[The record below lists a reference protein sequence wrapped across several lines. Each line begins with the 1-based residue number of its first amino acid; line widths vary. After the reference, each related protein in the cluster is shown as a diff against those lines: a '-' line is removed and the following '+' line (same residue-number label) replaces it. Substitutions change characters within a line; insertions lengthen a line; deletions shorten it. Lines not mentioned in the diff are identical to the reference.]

1 MSRQSEK
8 QRGKSTGL
16 LILLALILVAG
27 LQTRVVYGVEL
38 DAVIEADA
46 DKTAVAQASQRR
58 IDSTAE
64 QSDKLQL

>member
-64 QSDKLQL
+64 PSDKLQL

>member
-38 DAVIEADA
+38 DAVIEADT